1 MGKNKEKIQRK
12 TIDTLGV
19 MLFLIML
26 GLLVWGLI
34 MIASSSAYTS
44 VIREDRPMYSYIR
57 KQALAEM
64 MGLVLVAII
73 MTPWGGFVI
82 SLFRRSFPRWVLL
95 ILAVA
100 SVFLLLFIGNAEGGA
115 TRWFTIPHTSINVQ
129 PAEIVKASLIL
140 VLAGEISSY
149 TGLNRLWA
157 GYAVL
162 FGLAAALAAIVYE
175 ISDNLSSAMIIAGIG
190 FVMLFVSTK
199 DIKLHFGMVI
209 AGLIIAS
216 LFVQHMRKL
225 PPSAEYDFRTQ
236 RVLAWLHPENYMD
249 GTGYQT
255 MQALYAIGSGGVLG
269 KGIGQGIQK
278 LGKVPEVHNDMI
290 FSVVCEETGL
300 LGAAGLIVLFGAM
313 VLCIGMIALKT
324 HDIYKKLVVSGVM
337 AHIAIQVM
345 LNIMVVTAITPN
357 TGVGLPFISYGGSAV
372 LVLMAEVGIV
382 MRISWEN
389 ACTIVEFKD
398 RKAKKSETDRT

>member
-1 MGKNKEKIQRK
+1 MKKNNDRIQRK

-57 KQALAEM
+57 KQVLAEM
-64 MGLVLVAII
+64 FGLAVVAVI
-73 MTPWGGFVI
+73 MTPFGGAAI
-82 SLFRRSFPRWVLL
+82 SWFRRSFPRWVLL
-95 ILAVA
+95 AVA
-100 SVFLLLFIGNAEGGA
+100 VSSVILLLFIGNAEGGA

-129 PAEIVKASLIL
+129 PAEIVKVALIM
-140 VLAGEISSY
+140 VLAGIISSY

-157 GYAVL
+157 GYAAL
-162 FGLAAALAAIVYE
+162 LGLSLALAALVYE

-190 FVMLFVSTK
+190 VVMLFVSTK
-199 DIKLHFGMVI
+199 DRKIHFMVAVAGVIIVI
-209 AGLIIAS
+209 AFKAYMGN
-216 LFVQHMRKL
+216 L

-300 LGAAGLIVLFGAM
+300 LGAAGLIALFAAM
-313 VLCIGMIALKT
+313 ILCIGMIALNT

-372 LVLMAEVGIV
+372 LILMAEVGIV

-389 ACTIVEFKD
+389 ACKVVEFKD
-398 RKAKKSETDRT
+398 KKARRS